1 MAFCA
6 GGAHIASANI
16 EDMSMVRGPLLSA
29 AVAAALALASVA
41 GPVVLAAG
49 LAVVILLFTLG
60 GAAVSGLPSA
70 RPVSLLA
77 ALAGIGALVWVI
89 VTDRPELT
97 PLAATL
103 GPAFVI
109 IIVTQLF
116 RRDGRHR
123 LTASLTFAVA
133 TAAFSVVPVMW
144 LALRHASGG
153 PTSVLFG
160 LLGVCVVSLAEAI
173 PTARSGRR
181 VAGIIVGA
189 GVATA
194 VAVLSEGSVAS
205 VPPVSAVVLAAFG
218 GALTAAAFAAI
229 DRIAVDIESD
239 VPALDP
245 VTEPVPA
252 PVLDHHPIL
261 VTEPPGTTA
270 DSADALTGNATP
282 SGEPAHADGTAGE
295 SRPDDTPAG
304 LVDARSLS
312 GLAGLAAL
320 VPLRITLPVIVAAP
334 AVYVL
339 GRIFVG

>member
-1 MAFCA
+1 
-6 GGAHIASANI
+6 
-16 EDMSMVRGPLLSA
+16 MSRVRGPLLSA

-41 GPVVLAAG
+41 GPVVFAAG

-60 GAAVSGLPSA
+60 GAAASGLPSA
-70 RPVSLLA
+70 RPVSVLA
-77 ALAGIGALVWVI
+77 AVVGIGALAWMV
-89 VTDRPELT
+89 VTDRPDLT

-103 GPAFVI
+103 GPAFVV
-109 IIVTQLF
+109 IVVSQLL

-133 TAAFSVVPVMW
+133 IAAFSVVPAMW
-144 LALRHASGG
+144 LALRHASSG

-160 LLGVCVVSLAEAI
+160 LLGVCVVSLAEAV
-173 PTARSGRR
+173 PTSRSGRR

-229 DRIAVDIESD
+229 DRISVDIERD

-245 VTEPVPA
+245 VTDPVPA
-252 PVLDHHPIL
+252 PMLDHRPVL
-261 VTEPPGTTA
+261 VTEPPGTTV
-270 DSADALTGNATP
+270 DRSGDP
-282 SGEPAHADGTAGE
+282 SSTAEPARVDSVA
-295 SRPDDTPAG
+295 SDTPAG
-304 LVDARSLS
+304 LADAQALP